1 MTLQGLI
8 KNPDLMKDAEMNE
21 ILTAIK
27 EGLNHADMKDV
38 SKLMNHEVM
47 KRYVQFMLARKLK
60 NEKVIGPEKEKAIY
74 DLYGIVEHF
83 GSLSSGHYI
92 ALCKNLGRWIE
103 YDDEEL
109 RLAEKIVNNNAY
121 LLFYKRREIE

>member
-1 MTLQGLI
+1 
-8 KNPDLMKDAEMNE
+8 MKDAEMNE

-60 NEKVIGPEKEKAIY
+60 NEKVIGPEKENLY
-74 DLYGIVEHF
+74 DLIFILQTIYNN
-83 GSLSSGHYI
+83 SGEDT
-92 ALCKNLGRWIE
+92 GVSD
-103 YDDEEL
+103 YDYDRLYELLNNSGEEL
-109 RLAEKIVNNNAY
+109 ISS
-121 LLFYKRREIE
+121 